1 VFPHHFRLT
10 YLGRPQRKL
19 SHLAVAVVLLI
30 AALALCSLP
39 AAAQASTGGCP
50 ATTVSE
56 PFSQWGDTNSYS
68 LVAQGDFE
76 GSLSQWTLGTGAS
89 AAAGSEPYGTTG
101 TVGKQS
107 LALSAGSSAQSPF
120 TCVTASDPTFRFFAR
135 GNVALSVLA
144 VSVVYKTLLGT
155 LAVPLGVVTPGTT
168 WQPTASM
175 LTASV
180 VAGLLS
186 GGTAE
191 LALRFTELTG
201 SSQID
206 DIFIDPRMR

>member
-10 YLGRPQRKL
+10 YLARPERKL
-19 SHLAVAVVLLI
+19 SHVVVAVALLI
-30 AALALCSLP
+30 AALALCALP
-39 AAAQASTGGCP
+39 AAAQASTGSCP

-56 PFSQWGDTNSYS
+56 PFSQWGDANSYA

-76 GSLSQWTLGTGAS
+76 GSLSDWTLGAGTS
-89 AAAGSEPYGTTG
+89 AVAGSEPYGTTG

-107 LALSAGSSAQSPF
+107 LALAAGSSAQSPF

-135 GNVALSVLA
+135 GTAALSVLT

-155 LAVPLGVVTPGTT
+155 LAVPLGVVTPGST
-168 WQPTASM
+168 WQPTAPM
-175 LTASV
+175 LTASAIV
-180 VAGLLS
+180 GLLS

-191 LALRFTELTG
+191 LALRFTEVTG